1 MSNTLGWTW
10 WSFMTL
16 VSLFNVALLTRTL
29 YRYHSYQKKSWTYR
43 SIAAVIFTCVCGYR
57 SILPRV
63 DVPKLCWFNT
73 PLNWI
78 FFGRLAACFA
88 ELAWTYQFCSLLRT
102 VGKSLRTSSIRGS
115 TLTSVWYTLGNVVM
129 TLAILAECCSWTN
142 LITTNNLY
150 AVYEQGLWSLMF
162 LLLGGC
168 FCVLLSKWAVNKEN
182 GGDDI
187 QVADDARKKFQY
199 KMLVV
204 LLLGMGV
211 EQGYESVGL
220 YLPRYKNDQA
230 NHVVY
235 NGTLIGLFSCKTVS
249 KEIANWS
256 GDVLWMVGYFSIA
269 VWSSIWMAVA
279 PLPHDHEVYLLES
292 SV

>member
-1 MSNTLGWTW
+1 
-10 WSFMTL
+10 MTL

-29 YRYHSYQKKSWTYR
+29 YHYHFYQQKSWTYR

-78 FFGRLAACFA
+78 FYGRLAACFA
-88 ELAWTYQFCSLLRT
+88 ELAWTYQFCALLRT
-102 VGKSLRTSSIRGS
+102 VGKSLRTLGSRGS
-115 TLTSVWYTLGNVVM
+115 TSVYTLGNVVM
-129 TLAILAECCSWTN
+129 TMAILAECCSWTN

-168 FCVLLSKWAVNKEN
+168 FCVLLSKWDIQA
-182 GGDDI
+182 GGDI
-187 QVADDARKKFQY
+187 QAGDAGKKFQY
-199 KMLVV
+199 QMLVV

-211 EQGYESVGL
+211 EQGYESLGL

-235 NGTLIGLFSCKTVS
+235 NGTLLGLFSCKTVS
-249 KEIANWS
+249 KEIAVWS
-256 GDVLWMVGYFSIA
+256 GDFLWMCGYFSIA

-279 PLPHDHEVYLLES
+279 PLPINDHEVYLLES